1 MTANRPRRP
10 IRADESTPAEVFF
23 TGIYPNSQFWL
34 VGRTTRI
41 WRPPTD
47 VFETESHIVVQ
58 MEIAG
63 MRRDDFYITLEDRRL
78 TISGARPHTQTS
90 SGAYHQL
97 EVNFGEFRSEVELPG
112 PVIVDRIE
120 ADYADGF
127 LRVKLPKARPQRV
140 EIR

>member
-10 IRADESTPAEVFF
+10 IRADESSPAEMFF
-23 TGIYPNSQFWL
+23 TGLYSDSPLWL
-34 VGRTTRI
+34 VGRTIRV

-47 VFETESHIVVQ
+47 VVETEDNFIVQ

-63 MRRDDFYITLEDRRL
+63 MRREDFFITLEERRL
-78 TISGARPHTQTS
+78 TISGVRPHPQTS

-97 EVNFGEFRSEVELPG
+97 EVNFGEFRSEVDLPG
-112 PVIVDRIE
+112 PVAVDRIE

-127 LRVKLPKARPQRV
+127 LRVTLPKIRPRRV